1 MNFNK
6 LPKEKRLQLVLVVV
20 VTAVILAGLGFSLV
34 KSQYQSLQRLEKLKR
49 GAQDKLQRIQN
60 TVKQADQLEQELA
73 RARQALRAAE
83 TDTASGDLYASV
95 ITTLRHFKAN
105 YQVEIPQFSP
115 LSPEGDVTLLAN
127 FPYKQA
133 VLTVSGI
140 AHFQEFGRFLAD
152 FENQF
157 PHVRIVNL
165 TIDPNPS
172 PNPEQR
178 ETISF
183 KIDIV
188 TLVRPNAS

>member
-6 LPKEKRLQLVLVVV
+6 LSKEKRTQLVLVVV
-20 VTAVILAGLGFSLV
+20 VTVVILAGLGFAPV
-34 KSQYQSLQRLEKLKR
+34 KSQYQSLRGLARLKR
-49 GAQDKLQRIQN
+49 GAQDKLQQIQN
-60 TVKQADQLEQELA
+60 TVKRAGQLEQELA
-73 RARQALRAAE
+73 QASQVLRAAE
-83 TDTASGDLYASV
+83 ADTASGDLYASV

-115 LSPEGDVTLLAN
+115 LSAEGDVTLLGN

-140 AHFQEFGRFLAD
+140 AHFHEFGRFLAD

-172 PNPEQR
+172 PNPEQK

-183 KIDIV
+183 KMDIV
-188 TLVRPNAS
+188 TLIRPNAS